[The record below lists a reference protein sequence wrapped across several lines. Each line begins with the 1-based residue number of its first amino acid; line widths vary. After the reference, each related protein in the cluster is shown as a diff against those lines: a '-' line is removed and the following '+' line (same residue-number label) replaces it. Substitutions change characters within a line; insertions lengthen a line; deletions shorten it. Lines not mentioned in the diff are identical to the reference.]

1 MMPSAELVGVLHVHT
16 RFSDGTATPAELV
29 SLAADMGL
37 DFLGINDHRN
47 LKAREAGWAGPQSGV
62 VVLAGSELND
72 PTRANHILV
81 YGADSIPP
89 VTDSAGQLSTVASR
103 GGLAI
108 VAHPCETGARLP
120 KMGPYPW
127 NRGPLPGVD
136 GVEVWNYMSD
146 WKTGATLR
154 DLRRRVADPD
164 AFVGGPHPGAV
175 DLWLQ
180 TGGCAVGG
188 VDAHGLRFGL
198 GPLRLE
204 VFPYDSLLGKLHT
217 HVLMDPERAAEPGE
231 DDIVQALRRGDVF
244 TSRPALGSARGFR
257 FRREEDNLL
266 LEVPAEA
273 SVRVRTARNVIQ
285 RPVEAGRNELRLA
298 AGERAFVEL
307 MREGRTWI
315 CCGLE

>member
-1 MMPSAELVGVLHVHT
+1 MRSAELVGVLHVHT

-29 SLAADMGL
+29 SVASGMGL

-47 LKAREAGWAGPQSGV
+47 LKARKAGWAGRHSGV
-62 VVLAGSELND
+62 VVLAGAELND

-81 YGADSIPP
+81 YGADAIPP
-89 VTDSAGQLSTVASR
+89 VTDSASQLAQVGSA

-127 NRGPLPGVD
+127 NRGLLPGID

-146 WKTGATLR
+146 WKTGAALR

-164 AFVGGPHPGAV
+164 RFVGGPDPGAV

-188 VDAHGLRFGL
+188 VDAHGLRFGM

-204 VFPYDSLLGKLHT
+204 VFPYGPLLGKLHT
-217 HVLMDPERAAEPGE
+217 HVLVGPGSAEEPGE
-231 DDIVQALRRGDVF
+231 GDIVEALRSGAVF
-244 TSRPALGSARGFR
+244 TSRPALGPARGFR
-257 FRREEDNLL
+257 FRREEDLL
-266 LEVPAEA
+266 VLDVPARA
-273 SVRVRTARNVIQ
+273 TVRVRTARNVIQ
-285 RPVEAGRNELRLA
+285 RPVEPGRNELRLA

-307 MREGRTWI
+307 MREGGTWI